1 MNYSLCKQ
9 GGIVIKILPFL
20 FTIIISLSF
29 LNCSSSNSV
38 LTVDSNE
45 EYEWYMGRQ
54 VTTKLDSM
62 SETTL
67 FYEDN
72 LGEYLLFYLSIVN
85 LSDSSL
91 QIDPAKFYLFTNSND
106 SLSMIDTDEYLD
118 KLKIDIEKA
127 EDSHDEQI
135 AVNSFVGLA
144 NIIASLWDGLNGAG
158 DAVTTF
164 GDWFEK
170 KDNEDIIL
178 EEKLDEINELIEFW
192 RSEAL
197 RKSNLDMEEE
207 VGGYIMFESIEGEI
221 PFQIVIVFEGSTH
234 VYSFKSRY
242 Q

>member
-1 MNYSLCKQ
+1 MNYSLSKK
-9 GGIVIKILPFL
+9 GGIVIKLLPFL

-38 LTVDSNE
+38 LTVDSKE

-54 VTTKLDSM
+54 VATKLDSM

-72 LGEYLLFYLSIVN
+72 LGKYLLFYFSIVN

-91 QIDPAKFYLFTNSND
+91 QIDPAKFYLLTNNESFPTIN
-106 SLSMIDTDEYLD
+106 TDQYLD

-144 NIIASLWDGLNGAG
+144 NLVASLWDGINGAG

-178 EEKLDEINELIEFW
+178 EEKLDEINNLIEFW

-197 RKSNLDMEEE
+197 RKSTLIPEEE
-207 VGGYIMFESIEGEI
+207 IGGYILFESMEGEI
-221 PFQIVIVFEGSTH
+221 PFRIVIVLEGSTH
-234 VYSFKSRY
+234 IYSFKGRY

>member
-1 MNYSLCKQ
+1 
-9 GGIVIKILPFL
+9 VIKLLPFI

-29 LNCSSSNSV
+29 LNCSSSNAV

-54 VTTKLDSM
+54 VATKLDSV
-62 SETTL
+62 SESTL

-72 LGEYLLFYLSIVN
+72 LGEYLLFYISIVN
-85 LSDSSL
+85 LSDSAL
-91 QIDPAKFYLFTNSND
+91 QIDPAKFYLLTNNND
-106 SLSMIDTDEYLD
+106 SLSTINTDEYLD

-135 AVNSFVGLA
+135 AVNNLVGLA
-144 NIIASLWDGLNGAG
+144 NIVANLWDGLNGAG
-158 DAVTTF
+158 DAVNTF

-178 EEKLDEINELIEFW
+178 EEKLDEINDLIEFW

-197 RKSNLDMEEE
+197 RELTLKPEEE
-207 VGGYIMFESIEGEI
+207 NGGYILFESIETEI
-221 PFQIVIVFEGSTH
+221 PFRIVIVLEGSTRI
-234 VYSFKSRY
+234 YSFKSRY